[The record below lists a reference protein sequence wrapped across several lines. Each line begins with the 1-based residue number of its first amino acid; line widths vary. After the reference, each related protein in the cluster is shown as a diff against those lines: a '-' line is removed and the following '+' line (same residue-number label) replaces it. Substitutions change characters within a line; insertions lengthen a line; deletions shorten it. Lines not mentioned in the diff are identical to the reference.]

1 MFVPKTLSS
10 AASQRNPRRRQRTN
24 SDESPKP
31 PSAKRQRSNLRQK
44 GLELT
49 SQNPNDNHTKLD
61 FQERQPS
68 TLSNEGVANSETAHF
83 HRNIPIRA
91 VKRPG
96 KRVDEGEGTVVLSK
110 TEFYTVTQLPTLPDQ
125 VLGLQTGPFRG
136 SFGTSHGYALALT
149 KSHAIVW
156 AYSTTT
162 PSPSPADVFT
172 LAIPESCKEP
182 GNTAPLGLLLST
194 VAGGVPG
201 LMVVMP
207 YTGKIIY
214 WETISSAATLAFSRQ
229 KHSGI
234 QGCIPGLLS
243 GEHATDVI
251 NSEPSGVVVILST
264 GRVAHITIRDCQGK
278 PAVTVSFL
286 RSPAGG
292 GRPGLLGSL
301 RNALG
306 GGFYR
311 KDIATVRAGE
321 SHQRGQ
327 RDVVIATSQGLFE
340 IWDTHWNNGSM
351 LKHQHDVYG
360 LLSEALG
367 PLIVGEAD
375 DYRLKVLD
383 FVLADCKSTNARDGP
398 NSSLI
403 TAVVASVSHSAPGI
417 VRDMFVVQMR
427 FSDDV
432 QVLST
437 NTIDFHGLRTHLDF
451 PRVRL
456 FVPSPGHTAF
466 IVVGQSIVLLSLTI
480 SEHPTITQ
488 DAVSVTQQGRAFK
501 DIIPLRSG
509 ESYEILGSGC
519 ENQSGE
525 GSLAACLLMVR
536 DFGIIRIAALPSER
550 TKSNVDVGRI
560 TAKHKIEQA
569 IFYGTM
575 TKNPLNLTGDDGIG
589 FPISETENA
598 ALEICQELMRS
609 ASEFIPSSGISVD
622 QNLKLRAK
630 ALDDL
635 ALLLTQQNE
644 TIRRE
649 IWWQLL
655 WSAEKLA
662 AQRAM
667 WKLEDEARKCTS
679 KNSTLLAHII
689 GLMSEKF
696 KTKIEEQTGDCDPVR
711 HWFLY
716 DTFQME
722 HIVPWIFKAIKP
734 QKGSSAKQGRRMS
747 EQLLEASDLSLAV
760 LETAF
765 RYRDENSSRYGIGDG
780 YLEDGIL
787 TGDYTGL
794 SEFWTSQRYCYIEFG
809 HLLDL
814 ELDSCR
820 AWIQKTT
827 IGVELPETQT
837 VRRIAKNSSRQ
848 LQILGLMHCERVRW
862 LSSQE
867 SQKLIDESIATEQ
880 AHIKQRK
887 WQLFKLAGIGH
898 LDDAIML
905 AEQFRDMGALVELII
920 ELQDQTKSLVTHQD
934 SPNKNAGADENASER
949 LSQKISF
956 YFEKFGESWADS
968 FFSRQISMGQS
979 GILFAMK
986 KFQPFVTQFLRKHP
1000 AYLRLGWIND
1010 VIGEN
1015 DYEGAARSLEK
1026 LATKHESDIWSH
1038 RVELSLA
1045 KLANL
1050 AVWEESR
1057 MPDSLVVRKNVR
1069 RLEDFAEVDAVQEVI
1084 FAYVAPAL
1092 HNAIDQKAEIDIA
1105 IEQFR
1110 NPTAADRPSLHEIF
1124 SEALAKIV
1132 TRQVLSSDELVDLL
1146 TRIYLSQ
1153 VSDQG
1158 QDEIVGKQFYLALR
1172 IIRLSYDQRDPQY
1185 HAALQKLVWR
1195 RCMIDNNW
1203 EKLEEA
1209 AEGLGMDTES
1219 FLYATTLSRTL
1230 CWCLRDGLDEDSNYP
1245 SIYVPNGPHDVLLS
1259 DFDADLITTRFPPE
1273 RRARISRDLARENE
1287 ILLQQIEKGKLDFW
1301 FKNLFDSAK
1310 TTRQEPSGVS
1320 TEDDKNGNAHNE
1332 TQYDS
1337 STEKAQLSWL

>member
-1 MFVPKTLSS
+1 
-10 AASQRNPRRRQRTN
+10 
-24 SDESPKP
+24 
-31 PSAKRQRSNLRQK
+31 
-44 GLELT
+44 
-49 SQNPNDNHTKLD
+49 
-61 FQERQPS
+61 
-68 TLSNEGVANSETAHF
+68 
-83 HRNIPIRA
+83 
-91 VKRPG
+91 
-96 KRVDEGEGTVVLSK
+96 
-110 TEFYTVTQLPTLPDQ
+110 
-125 VLGLQTGPFRG
+125 
-136 SFGTSHGYALALT
+136 
-149 KSHAIVW
+149 SHAVVW
-156 AYSTTT
+156 AYSNTA

-172 LAIPESCKEP
+172 LAIPESCKES
-182 GNTAPLGLLLST
+182 GNIAPLGLLLST

-251 NSEPSGVVVILST
+251 NSEPSGVIVIFST

-278 PAVTVSFL
+278 PSVTVSFL
-286 RSPAGG
+286 RNPSSG

-311 KDIATVRAGE
+311 KEIASVRAGE

-327 RDVVIATSQGLFE
+327 RDVVIATSPALFE
-340 IWDTHWNNGSM
+340 VWDTHWNNGSM
-351 LKHQHDVYG
+351 LKHQFDVYG
-360 LLSEALG
+360 PLCEALG
-367 PLIVGEAD
+367 PLIVDQPD

-383 FVLADCKSTNARDGP
+383 FVLADFKSTHHYDGP
-398 NSSLI
+398 NSSLV
-403 TAVVASVSHSAPGI
+403 TAVVASVSDSAPGI
-417 VRDMFVVQMR
+417 FRNMFVVQMR
-427 FSDDV
+427 FSNEV
-432 QVLST
+432 QILST
-437 NTIDFHGLRTHLDF
+437 NAIDFHGLRTQLDL

-466 IVVGQSIVLLSLTI
+466 IVVGQSIVLLSLAI
-480 SEHPTITQ
+480 SEHLSTVP
-488 DAVSVTQQGRAFK
+488 DAVSKTQQERAFK

-525 GSLAACLLMVR
+525 GSLPACLLMVR
-536 DFGIIRIAALPSER
+536 DFGIIRIAALPGEK
-550 TKSNVDVGRI
+550 TNTNVDNGHI

-575 TKNPLNLTGDDGIG
+575 TKNPLNLAGDDGIG
-589 FPISETENA
+589 FPINETEDA
-598 ALEICQELMRS
+598 ASEICQELMRS
-609 ASEFIPSSGISVD
+609 ASNFIPSTGISVD

-644 TIRRE
+644 TISRE
-649 IWWQLL
+649 VWWELL

-667 WKLEDEARKCTS
+667 WRLEDEARQCAS

-689 GLMSEKF
+689 GSMSEKF
-696 KTKIEEQTGDCDPVR
+696 KTKIKEQTGDCDPVR

-722 HIVPWIFKAIKP
+722 HIVPWIFNTIKP

-765 RYRDENSSRYGIGDG
+765 RYRDENSNRYGIGDG
-780 YLEDGIL
+780 YLENGVL
-787 TGDYTGL
+787 TTDYTGL

-827 IGVELPETQT
+827 VGVELPETQT

-862 LSSQE
+862 LSAQE
-867 SQKLIDESIATEQ
+867 DQKSIDESIATKQ

-920 ELQDQTKSLVTHQD
+920 ELQDQTKSLVTPQD
-934 SPNKNAGADENASER
+934 SPDKNADADENASER

-986 KFQPFVTQFLRKHP
+986 KFQPFVTRFLRKHP

-1015 DYEGAARSLEK
+1015 DYEGAARALEK

-1092 HNAIDQKAEIDIA
+1092 HSAIDQKAEIDIA

-1110 NPTAADRPSLHEIF
+1110 NPKAADRPSLHEIF

-1132 TRQVLSSDELVDLL
+1132 TRQVLNPDESVDLL
-1146 TRIYLSQ
+1146 TQIYLSQ
-1153 VSDQG
+1153 ALEQG

-1172 IIRLSYDQRDPQY
+1172 IVRLSYDQRDPQY

-1195 RCMIDNNW
+1195 RCMIDNDW
-1203 EKLEEA
+1203 ERMEQA
-1209 AEGLGMDTES
+1209 AEELGMDTET

-1230 CWCLRDGLDEDSNYP
+1230 CWCLKDGM
-1245 SIYVPNGPHDVLLS
+1245 
-1259 DFDADLITTRFPPE
+1259 
-1273 RRARISRDLARENE
+1273 
-1287 ILLQQIEKGKLDFW
+1287 
-1301 FKNLFDSAK
+1301 K
-1310 TTRQEPSGVS
+1310 TTSRECFRAP
-1320 TEDDKNGNAHNE
+1320 
-1332 TQYDS
+1332 Y
-1337 STEKAQLSWL
+1337 